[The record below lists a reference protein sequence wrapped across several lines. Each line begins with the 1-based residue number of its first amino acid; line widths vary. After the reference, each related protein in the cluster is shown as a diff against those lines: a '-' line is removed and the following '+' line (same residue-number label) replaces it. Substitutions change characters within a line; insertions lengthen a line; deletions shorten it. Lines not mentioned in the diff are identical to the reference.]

1 MNSAAW
7 LAEQKYSFTVSFSIV
22 QLFSSSGAYFA
33 TISASS
39 FILKFR
45 FLVTFQFFF
54 LPCFQLLSYSPEVP
68 G

>member
-7 LAEQKYSFTVSFSIV
+7 LAEQKFSLTVSLSIV